1 MGKVVTLIL
10 FGIIISTVS
19 LRLQAQR
26 TVTECVSSVAGKH
39 SEETVRN
46 LANAAANVALN
57 ALTVDVQETESV
69 NNASLYNGTYSY
81 FFEREAQDNT
91 LGPTQVR
98 VTAIGN
104 YNSLTDTVVVLLTRP
119 SFSRYAYF
127 TNNENGIYFQT
138 GDTVRG
144 PAHTNG
150 YFYMSGNPVFL
161 GKVTSHLIYSAG
173 SPYYINPSVPSTS
186 PVFSGGTEWQVPTLT
201 MPTEIPQDLIDASQ
215 AGGIYI
221 NNVYAWVEFQSDGTV
236 KIAAKS
242 TSSPPA
248 PGDYTTYNLSSI
260 NGVIYVRYT
269 TYTRP
274 TVFTK
279 GTVNGRVTLAS
290 SGTIKVTDNLV
301 CQDNPVTNPASDDM
315 IGITAAKNIIVTN
328 NLADQDRTIQAS
340 IMTMNATASTTT
352 NFYVE
357 NYSAARYGR
366 LHLYG
371 GLIQQARGAVGLT
384 GTEVTRKG
392 YLKDYRWDSRLQDM
406 APPYFPMLFVLRK
419 IAWWD

>member
-26 TVTECVSSVAGKH
+26 TVTECVSSVAQKH

-46 LANAAANVALN
+46 IANAAANVALN

-98 VTAIGN
+98 VTAIGH

-127 TNNENGIYFQT
+127 TNNENGIWFQT
-138 GDTVRG
+138 GDSIRG

-150 YFYMSGNPVFL
+150 YFYMKGQPAFL
-161 GKVTSHLIYSAG
+161 GKVTSHLIYSSS
-173 SPYYINPSVPSTS
+173 SPYRKYDSSTS
-186 PVFSGGTEWQVPTLT
+186 PIFNGGTEWQVPTLT
-201 MPTEIPQDLIDASQ
+201 MPTAIPQDLILAAQS
-215 AGGIYI
+215 GGVYI
-221 NNVYAWVEFQSDGTV
+221 DKRYAWVEFQADGTV
-236 KIAAKS
+236 RIAAKNTS
-242 TSSPPA
+242 TTPLPSE
-248 PGDYTTYNLSSI
+248 YVTYNLSGL
-260 NGVIYVRYT
+260 NGVIYVKYT
-269 TYTRP
+269 TSTLPMVY
-274 TVFTK
+274 TK
-279 GTVNGRVTLAS
+279 GTVNGQVTLAT
-290 SGTIKVTDNLV
+290 SGSIKVTDNLL
-301 CQDNPVTNPASDDM
+301 CADNPVTNPASDDM
-315 IGITAAKNIIVTN
+315 IGITAAKNIVVTN
-328 NLADQDRTIQAS
+328 NVVDQDRTIQAT
-340 IMTMNATASTTT
+340 IMTMNPTASSTT

-357 NYSAARYGR
+357 NYSTKRYGR

-371 GLIQQARGAVGLT
+371 GLIQRSRGAVGLT
-384 GTEVTRKG
+384 GSQWTRKG
-392 YLKDYRWDSRLQDM
+392 YLKDYRWDSRLQNM

>member
-1 MGKVVTLIL
+1 
-10 FGIIISTVS
+10 
-19 LRLQAQR
+19 
-26 TVTECVSSVAGKH
+26 VTECVASVAAKH

-46 LANAAANVALN
+46 IANAAANVALN
-57 ALTVDVQETESV
+57 ALTVNVLESQSV
-69 NNASLYNGTYSY
+69 SNASLYDGSYSY
-81 FFEREAQDNT
+81 FFEREAEDNT

-144 PAHTNG
+144 PTHTNG
-150 YFYMSGNPVFL
+150 YFYMSGYPVFL
-161 GKVTSHLIYSAG
+161 GKVTSHLIYNAG
-173 SPYYINPSVPSTS
+173 SPYYPRPGVPTA

-201 MPTEIPQDLIDASQ
+201 MPTAIPQDLIDASQ
-215 AGGIYI
+215 AGGIYV
-221 NNVYAWVEFQSDGTV
+221 NNAYAWVEFQDDGTV

-248 PGDYTTYNLSSI
+248 PGDYTTYNLGAT

-269 TYTRP
+269 SFTLP

-279 GTVNGRVTLAS
+279 GTVDGRVTLAS
-290 SGTIKVTDNLV
+290 AGTIKITDNLV
-301 CQDNPVTNPASDDM
+301 CEVNPVTNPASDDM
-315 IGITAAKNIIVTN
+315 IGITAAKNIVVTN
-328 NLADQDRTIQAS
+328 NVGDQDRTIQAT
-340 IMTMNATASTTT
+340 IMTMNPTASNTT

-357 NYSAARYGR
+357 NYSTTRYGR

-371 GLIQQARGAVGLT
+371 GLIQQSRGAVGLT
-384 GTEVTRKG
+384 GSESTRKG
-392 YLKDYRWDSRLQDM
+392 YLKDYRWDSRLQNM